1 MPRKKTTQ
9 TPDVDGTLIEA
20 PPSADDSALHLP
32 LPSNVLLSAEVS
44 RSAKP
49 TRATRKSTSK
59 KTIEQPLL
67 ETPVAPRL
75 ETSLAVGAAAELTVV
90 EIAAVEVAVLDAT
103 DLADESALDI
113 DAPPDAPLP
122 AELNSYVT
130 SIKSSKTSGSLDP
143 LKLPLLDYRPAYLAP
158 DEKVHVL
165 LTGLH
170 MFSEQNPL
178 LDNIGCRII
187 RTVQYH
193 LSSPLSDYVFTEG
206 MRPQASGELLI
217 TSKRLVFNSV
227 SSFLT
232 VKWEELESVDSFSNA
247 LRLNIRH
254 LRHGLIFSMQDR
266 IQIDQASRTLS
277 HYLNQ

>member
-1 MPRKKTTQ
+1 MPRKKSTT
-9 TPDVDGTLIEA
+9 
-20 PPSADDSALHLP
+20 
-32 LPSNVLLSAEVS
+32 
-44 RSAKP
+44 
-49 TRATRKSTSK
+49 
-59 KTIEQPLL
+59 KT
-67 ETPVAPRL
+67 
-75 ETSLAVGAAAELTVV
+75 
-90 EIAAVEVAVLDAT
+90 AAVDAVET
-103 DLADESALDI
+103 QPSTDESALDI
-113 DAPPDAPLP
+113 QAAPDAPMP
-122 AELNSYVT
+122 AELKNHITPIQT
-130 SIKSSKTSGSLDP
+130 SKNGKSPDP

-158 DEKVHVL
+158 EEKVHVL

-170 MFSEQNPL
+170 MFSEQQPL

-193 LSSPLSDYVFTEG
+193 LSSPLSGYMFTEG

-232 VKWEELESVDSFSNA
+232 VRWEELESVDSFANA
-247 LRLNIRH
+247 LRLNIKH

-266 IQIDQASRTLS
+266 VQIDQASMTLS